1 MAVTKNLVYK
11 DINMSFANHPV
22 TGNLSVLRNNEA
34 VKRAVRNLIL
44 TNHYERPYQPEFG
57 GNIRAML
64 FENITPITEQMV
76 YGNIKR
82 AIENYEPRIEINDIR
97 VNADH
102 DRNGLYVT
110 LVFTVI
116 NSIEPVQLDVFVERT
131 R

>member
-44 TNHYERPYQPEFG
+44 TNHYERPYNPDFG
-57 GNIRAML
+57 GNVRAML
-64 FENITPITEQMV
+64 FENITPITEQTV

-82 AIENYEPRIEINDIR
+82 AIENYEPRVEINDIR
-97 VNADH
+97 VNGKPDQ
-102 DRNGLYVT
+102 NGLYVSI
-110 LVFTVI
+110 VFTVI
-116 NSIEPVQLDVFVERT
+116 NSIEPIQLDVFVERT